1 MLDTKKFLALPEAQF
16 LIPIMVAVNDLTLHE
31 TISSNVQTA
40 ITIHRRDNDL
50 TANEMTLLEA
60 QLELLSR
67 HSFGLVWECLELMKN
82 LEKKAPTIIAFLSS
96 FPEIKNFYD
105 LVKPYYQSEEL
116 CRIRNNLSFHFGL
129 DHKSSFKT
137 LHDGPS
143 RVLISTMNEELWYE
157 IASESQAHLF
167 TRPITKIV
175 KDDLTDKEVFAKAE
189 EKGLD
194 MKTVRFNLLTL
205 FKTIAETFIEECYLP
220 K

>member
-1 MLDTKKFLALPEAQF
+1 
-16 LIPIMVAVNDLTLHE
+16 
-31 TISSNVQTA
+31 
-40 ITIHRRDNDL
+40 
-50 TANEMTLLEA
+50 
-60 QLELLSR
+60 
-67 HSFGLVWECLELMKN
+67 
-82 LEKKAPTIIAFLSS
+82 
-96 FPEIKNFYD
+96 
-105 LVKPYYQSEEL
+105 
-116 CRIRNNLSFHFGL
+116 
-129 DHKSSFKT
+129 
-137 LHDGPS
+137 
-143 RVLISTMNEELWYE
+143 MNEELWYE